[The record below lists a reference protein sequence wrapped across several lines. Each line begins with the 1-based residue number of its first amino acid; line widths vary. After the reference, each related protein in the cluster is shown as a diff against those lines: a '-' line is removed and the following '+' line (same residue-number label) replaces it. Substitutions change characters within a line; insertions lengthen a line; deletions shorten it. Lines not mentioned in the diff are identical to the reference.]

1 MDSCLIHNDTISFYN
16 SFLNNDLYYL
26 NISYAICIATQVSL
40 MQKQLNAT
48 SVLSYSKN
56 YYCKC
61 IWPPKWVLM
70 IMTCTIKK
78 LIHVLNYEQDLK
90 SLKLKRASIDAKF
103 AKGTVHELHWG
114 VSLISILNL
123 SIGSTVLLRETRNY
137 GMEMQ

>member
-1 MDSCLIHNDTISFYN
+1 MDSCLIHNDTISVYN

-56 YYCKC
+56 YYCMC

-78 LIHVLNYEQDLK
+78 LMRVLSYEQDLK

-103 AKGTVHELHWG
+103 AKGMVHELY
-114 VSLISILNL
+114 LFLF
-123 SIGSTVLLRETRNY
+123 
-137 GMEMQ
+137 